1 VHVNPVS
8 RTIVRLAYVL
18 LAALLW
24 CRPAPPAFSVTQLE
38 DRIVAVVNTD
48 LIMQSD
54 VKQELAPEQERI
66 RQQYRGE
73 ELGQRLKTAE
83 YMALTKMIERRLQ
96 LQEAKAKSVDVSD
109 QEVKQAIQQMK
120 QQGEKINEKDPLS
133 VRNVRDQLTRLKV
146 VDREVRSGVMVGD
159 AEMKRYY
166 KEHQTRFA
174 LPEEYTLS
182 QILIQPRSADGTA
195 EALEKARLVLA
206 ELKRGEK
213 FEDAALRYS
222 DGPNASR
229 GGRLGLVRQGE
240 LLPAIERAIAPLVPG
255 GISEIVE
262 TSEGYHIIR
271 VDERTPKQYRPFD
284 EVKFE
289 IQALVFQQ
297 KSEDVFQSWLV
308 DLKNKAYIE
317 IKF

>member
-1 VHVNPVS
+1 MEP
-8 RTIVRLAYVL
+8 VL
-18 LAALLW
+18 LTRDRLTQLKAALALVGLL
-24 CRPAPPAFSVTQLE
+24 ALPPALFAAHLE
-38 DRIVAVVNTD
+38 DRIVAVVNSD
-48 LIMQSD
+48 LIMLSD
-54 VKQELAPEQERI
+54 VKRELEPEQKRI
-66 RQQYRGE
+66 SQQHQGE
-73 ELGQRLKTAE
+73 ALAQRLKMAE

-96 LQEAKAKSVDVSD
+96 LQEAKARGVDVSD
-109 QEVKQAIQQMK
+109 QEVKQAVEQMK
-120 QQGEKINEKDPLS
+120 RQGETLDVSDPLNA
-133 VRNVRDQLTRLKV
+133 RNVRDQLTLLKV

-159 AEMKRYY
+159 SDMKRYY
-166 KEHQTRFA
+166 QEHRDRFA

-195 EALEKARLVLA
+195 DALAKARRVMA
-206 ELKRGEK
+206 ELKQGEK
-213 FEDAALRYS
+213 FEDLALQYS

-255 GISEIVE
+255 GISDIIES
-262 TSEGYHIIR
+262 SEGLHIIR
-271 VDERTPKQYRPFD
+271 VDEKKPKQFRPFE

-289 IQALVFQQ
+289 IQGLVFQQ

>member
-1 VHVNPVS
+1 VS
-8 RTIVRLAYVL
+8 RTILPLSFVL
-18 LAALLW
+18 LTVLLW
-24 CRPAPPAFSVTQLE
+24 EQSVPPALSASQLE

-54 VKQELAPEQERI
+54 VRRELAPEQERI

-73 ELGQRLKTAE
+73 ELEQRLKAAE

-96 LQEAKAKSVDVSD
+96 LQEAKAKNVDVSD

-120 QQGEKINEKDPLS
+120 QEGEKVDEKDPVS
-133 VRNVRDQLTRLKV
+133 FSNVRDQLTLLKV
-146 VDREVRSGVMVGD
+146 VDREVRNGVMVGD

-166 KEHQTRFA
+166 KEHLTRFA

-182 QILIQPRSADGTA
+182 QILIQPRSADTAA
-195 EALEKARLVLA
+195 EALEKARIVMA

-262 TSEGYHIIR
+262 TSDGFHIVR
-271 VDERTPKQYRPFD
+271 VDERTPKQFRPFE

-289 IQALVFQQ
+289 IQSLVFQQ
-297 KSEDVFQSWLV
+297 KSEDVFQAWLV